1 MLKINNTDI
10 YVNSGI
16 VIATGKHSTCERVY
30 SNLKYV
36 KPFFPKTEFT
46 FPYFKKNGVPLN
58 FCRRGG
64 RPTFSECNWS
74 SPMWMGENGFFW
86 TKTAS
91 GEDARIYLDENSI
104 IIFELIG
111 AGGGGTGGG
120 ALLSGVGGGAGG
132 YAVVAIDFLLLGAN
146 KVLSFVSDAA
156 GIQAP
161 NRGTASAGGD
171 TKLLID
177 DVEII
182 NCHGG
187 GGADAGTPGQGGA
200 VTFGNLPAGVTVLY
214 SATGQNGTEGVEAE
228 TSTCPS
234 HTVWIGYE
242 TEGDNFKLTRGG
254 YSITS
259 AGSGAG
265 VGGSSQFGAGGRDG
279 TTNNGYD
286 GRAPYVD
293 AYGAGGGGGH
303 GRAFS
308 SSNGGNGG
316 YGTVRGYC

>member
-1 MLKINNTDI
+1 MLKINGVNIGVGSKIVTATDR
-10 YVNSGI
+10 
-16 VIATGKHSTCERVY
+16 HSTCERVY
-30 SNLKYV
+30 SNLEYV

-58 FCRRGG
+58 FCRFGG
-64 RPTFSECNWS
+64 RPTFRECRWRN
-74 SPMWMGENGFFW
+74 PMWMDENGRFW
-86 TKTAS
+86 GRDGT
-91 GEDARIYLDENSI
+91 GEATSLSITSNAI

-111 AGGGGTGGG
+111 GGGGGSGGG

-132 YAVVAIDFLLLGAN
+132 YAVVAIDFPLLGAN
-146 KVLSFVSDAA
+146 KVLSVVTGAA
-156 GIQAP
+156 GIQAS
-161 NRGTASAGGD
+161 NRGAASAGGD
-171 TKLLID
+171 SKLLID

-187 GGADAGTPGQGGA
+187 GGANAGDPGQGGA
-200 VTFGNLPAGVTVLY
+200 VTFGSLPAGVTILY
-214 SATGQNGTEGVEAE
+214 SATGQNGTTGVGAE

-234 HTVWIGYE
+234 NTVWIGYE

-259 AGSGAG
+259 TGGGAG

-279 TTNNGYD
+279 FPDNGYD
-286 GRAPYVD
+286 GSPPLGS

-308 SSNGGNGG
+308 SSDGGNGV
-316 YGTVRGYC
+316 YGVIRAYC